1 MAIDSNN
8 EIYYRNCLNRIS
20 CKGNESIKTKI
31 SEKLKDIS
39 IGDFDIWGINEKDE
53 IFVFEN

>member
-39 IGDFDIWGINEKDE
+39 IGDFDIWGINENDE
-53 IFVFEN
+53 IFVL